1 MSLGKLPFT
10 ALLVPF
16 AVPVLLLLG
25 GCSTSRLTVDLMVP
39 VLENTTEAALRSE
52 DPRLVGDALPTSILL
67 LEGMLDT
74 HPRQR
79 DVAVLASMMYF
90 AYAFGYVEDEDPVRA
105 LALYDRG
112 REVAWRALGR
122 PEAERAIR
130 EGTFDELAV
139 ALQEVRSKDAE
150 ALLWVA
156 ANWGMWIQ
164 LSLGD
169 PGAVADVARLMPLS
183 ERVAELDERLFWGM
197 PRILIGTLHA
207 SRPIMLGGNPDRSRE
222 EFERAFAVSGRN
234 LLLGLVF
241 FAKSW
246 CVQTFDAA
254 AFESTL
260 REVLAAKPG
269 ALPEAELLNRIA
281 RVKAETLLARSEEL
295 FE

>member
-1 MSLGKLPFT
+1 MSLGKFRVTAVAAPALAALPF
-10 ALLVPF
+10 A
-16 AVPVLLLLG
+16 A

-39 VLENTTEAALRSE
+39 VLENTTDAALRSE

-67 LEGMLDT
+67 LEGMMET

-112 REVAWRALGR
+112 REVAWRALAR
-122 PEAERAIR
+122 PETERAVR
-130 EGTFDELAV
+130 EGTFDELGA
-139 ALQEVRSKDAE
+139 ALQEVRSGDAE
-150 ALLWVA
+150 PLLWVA

-164 LSLGD
+164 LNLAD
-169 PGAVADVARLMPLS
+169 PGAVGDVARLMPLA
-183 ERVAELDERLFWGM
+183 ERVSELDESLFWGM
-197 PRILIGTLHA
+197 PRILLGALHA
-207 SRPIMLGGNPDRSRE
+207 SRPIMLGGNPERSRE
-222 EFERAFAVSGRN
+222 EFERGLAVSERN

-241 FAKSW
+241 FAKTW
-246 CVQTFDAA
+246 CVQSFDAA
-254 AFESTL
+254 AFEASL
-260 REVLAAKPG
+260 REVLSAEPG

-281 RVKAETLLARSEEL
+281 RVKAETLLARSDEL

>member
-1 MSLGKLPFT
+1 MSHGKHPFK
-10 ALLVPF
+10 ALVVPLF
-16 AVPVLLLLG
+16 APVLPLLG

-67 LEGMLDT
+67 LEGMLET

-90 AYAFGYVEDEDPVRA
+90 AYAFGYVEDEDPARA

-112 REVAWRALGR
+112 REVAWRALGL

-130 EGTFDELAV
+130 EGTFDELGV
-139 ALQEVRSKDAE
+139 ALEEVRPRDAE
-150 ALLWVA
+150 ALLWIA

-164 LSLGD
+164 LNLAD
-169 PGAVADVARLMPLS
+169 PGAVADVARLMPLA

-207 SRPIMLGGNPDRSRE
+207 SRPIMLGGNPGRSRE
-222 EFERAFAVSGRN
+222 EFERAFAVSERN

-254 AFESTL
+254 AFDSSL

-281 RVKAETLLARSEEL
+281 RVKAEVLLARSEEL